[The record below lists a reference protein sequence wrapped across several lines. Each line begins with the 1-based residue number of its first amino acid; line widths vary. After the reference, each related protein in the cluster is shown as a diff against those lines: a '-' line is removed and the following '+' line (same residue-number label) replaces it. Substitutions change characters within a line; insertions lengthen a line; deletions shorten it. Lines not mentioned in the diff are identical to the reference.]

1 MTTGQRIAQ
10 RRKELG
16 LSQESLGEQLGVSRQ
31 AIYKWESDSA
41 LPEIEKL
48 ITLSRLFGVSVGWL
62 LGVEEENASAEEPEE
77 LTAAQMKMVSEIA
90 DRYIQ
95 AMPRPKTARKWPW
108 ILAACLLLGVFIHL
122 SSRIDELKN
131 QNHWLQNAVSGINSS
146 VSSQINGIAGRVEE
160 ILKAQNSLTAEY
172 STRILSTDY
181 AKGTV
186 TIHMEAVPKTYAQ
199 GMSAVFVVDCGNG
212 PREFAAE
219 FVNNSTYVCDA
230 QVELTDSMS
239 VYAVFVSFDGTRQTQ
254 LLDTYTYRLSDS
266 YAQLTIGDHAL
277 MWKKFTDGKLAFR
290 DMYVD
295 VRERDPS
302 VGDAKIEVCR
312 LGLFLNQKLVAWAEP
327 CDQPASYI
335 GNYKDTQFYK
345 LPDLTLEYLEAG
357 DIITVAALV
366 TDSYGRQYML
376 FEVPYEVTF
385 DPQTGI
391 GELSW
396 VKEIPYDR
404 NPDQWILE

>member
-1 MTTGQRIAQ
+1 
-10 RRKELG
+10 
-16 LSQESLGEQLGVSRQ
+16 
-31 AIYKWESDSA
+31 
-41 LPEIEKL
+41 
-48 ITLSRLFGVSVGWL
+48 
-62 LGVEEENASAEEPEE
+62 
-77 LTAAQMKMVSEIA
+77 
-90 DRYIQ
+90 
-95 AMPRPKTARKWPW
+95 
-108 ILAACLLLGVFIHL
+108 
-122 SSRIDELKN
+122 
-131 QNHWLQNAVSGINSS
+131 
-146 VSSQINGIAGRVEE
+146 
-160 ILKAQNSLTAEY
+160 
-172 STRILSTDY
+172 
-181 AKGTV
+181 
-186 TIHMEAVPKTYAQ
+186 
-199 GMSAVFVVDCGNG
+199 
-212 PREFAAE
+212 
-219 FVNNSTYVCDA
+219 
-230 QVELTDSMS
+230 
-239 VYAVFVSFDGTRQTQ
+239 
-254 LLDTYTYRLSDS
+254 
-266 YAQLTIGDHAL
+266 
-277 MWKKFTDGKLAFR
+277 MWKKFTDGKLTFR

-312 LGLFLNQKLVAWAEP
+312 LGLFLNQELVAWAEP

-345 LPDLTLEYLEAG
+345 LPDLTLEYLEVG